1 MPGIDPGAMGTTVT
15 KPPGIIICSSQ
26 PYQPSP
32 CLRLGSKNPE
42 RANRVLKITQLCG
55 GKMMQ
60 THTASQASCSIPLPA
75 TPVAPRVPYRALST
89 LASSISSSSPLQV
102 LLLYHC
108 VSAMARIRGSSGW
121 GRGCSEQS
129 VGPSLA
135 VFLDAPPIYRGR
147 FQRQRWSLAASHT
160 PSPQVEH
167 STGWQQLSWLR
178 SFKDTGSEQ
187 GPRLSAPTC
196 PFREHKLSIT
206 LAASGAKS
214 GLVFGYSHRSSF

>member
-26 PYQPSP
+26 SYQPSP

-108 VSAMARIRGSSGW
+108 VSAMARIRGSSDGA
-121 GRGCSEQS
+121 GAAQS
-129 VGPSLA
+129 RALA
-135 VFLDAPPIYRGR
+135 RLWPFSSMPRL
-147 FQRQRWSLAASHT
+147 FT
-160 PSPQVEH
+160 
-167 STGWQQLSWLR
+167 
-178 SFKDTGSEQ
+178 KDTSNVSDG
-187 GPRLSAPTC
+187 
-196 PFREHKLSIT
+196 
-206 LAASGAKS
+206 
-214 GLVFGYSHRSSF
+214 V